1 MTYIFY
7 IRQNDSIIY
16 HRHND
21 GYFYRLDDTLSD
33 LLIIFENIA
42 GETDEYMRS
51 REFVDRIKNCEKKI
65 ETKFFIFDSYKKNTL
80 HITYRSKRYLD
91 IFNIM
96 ASKGKMWLKS
106 DFGEK
111 PYSDMSN
118 EEKKQAKEFGFSMED
133 VLEKVYDRP
142 HNIDINC
149 GFRIGHKNL
158 SIF

>member
-1 MTYIFY
+1 MIFISVCLNY
-7 IRQNDSIIY
+7 RKSIIY
-16 HRHND
+16 HYHND

-96 ASKGKMWLKS
+96 ACKGKMWLKG

-111 PYSDMSN
+111 SYSDMSN
-118 EEKKQAKEFGFSMED
+118 EEKKQAKEFGFSMEEYEN
-133 VLEKVYDRP
+133 LRLTNNSYS
-142 HNIDINC
+142 NILMLGD
-149 GFRIGHKNL
+149 GK
-158 SIF
+158 